1 MTHRWILALVSCL
14 VLLAWGCDPEGDD
27 DASGDDDATA
37 DDDDDA
43 TAGDDDDAT
52 AGDDDDSG
60 SDDDDSAGDDD
71 DTTGDQARWTYMV
84 FMNGDNDL
92 ESWVVRDLNELEQ
105 VGSGDDVHVVV
116 QADRIPGYDDS
127 DGDWTGTRRYYIQG
141 DSDMQQVGSPVL
153 EELGELDMGDPLVLS
168 EFVMWAHENY
178 PAERMALVLWDHG
191 DGWTIAPRPQE
202 IISWDDTDG
211 GSLSI
216 ADGDLRLSLEELVA
230 ARGML
235 DVIGFDACNMA
246 SWEVGHSLRDQVAY
260 MVGSSATVGMQGL
273 QYGDALALLR
283 DVGADPDGRDLA
295 DNMAR
300 TAVEIGNE
308 WTFSA
313 TDLGQMDVLAAA
325 MDDLA
330 GVVLGDPSLESEVL
344 GDRDDAHAA
353 DFHYETWYVDLRNFA
368 VLVSMSDD
376 AAYAAAGQSV
386 VDAMDTCI
394 VGAYGNQP
402 MAWNGGLTTYFDLSP
417 VYFNIYANADN
428 ATWSQETRWDDLL
441 QQLQGVH

>member
-1 MTHRWILALVSCL
+1 MNHRWILALVACL
-14 VLLAWGCDPEGDD
+14 SLLAWGCKDPEDTDD
-27 DASGDDDATA
+27 DDVSDDDATA
-37 DDDDDA
+37 DDDDA
-43 TAGDDDDAT
+43 TADDDDAT
-52 AGDDDDSG
+52 ADDDDSG

-71 DTTGDQARWTYMV
+71 DTTGDQARWTFMV

-92 ESWVVRDLNELEQ
+92 EGWVVRDLNELEQ
-105 VGSGDDVHVVV
+105 VGSGDDVHVLV

-127 DGDWTGTRRYYIQG
+127 DGDWTDTRRYYIQG
-141 DSDMQQVGSPVL
+141 DSDLQQVGSTVL

-168 EFVMWAHENY
+168 DFVMWAHENY

-191 DGWTIAPRPQE
+191 DGWSIAPDVQE

-216 ADGDLRLSLEELVA
+216 AEGDLRLALEDLVA

-235 DVIGFDACNMA
+235 DVIAFDACSMA

-273 QYGDALALLR
+273 QYGDALSLLR

-295 DNMAR
+295 DELAR

-313 TDLGQMDVLAAA
+313 TDLGQIDLLATA

-330 GVVLGDPSLESEVL
+330 GVVLGDPSLESVILE
-344 GDRDDAHAA
+344 DRDAAHAA
-353 DFHYETWYVDLRNFA
+353 DFHYRTWYIDLRNLA
-368 VLVSMSDD
+368 TLASMDDD
-376 AAYAAAGQSV
+376 AAYAAAGQGV
-386 VDAMDTCI
+386 VDAMDACI
-394 VGAYGNQP
+394 VGTYGNPP
-402 MAWNGGLTTYFDLSP
+402 MTWNGGLTTFFDLVP
-417 VYFNIYANADN
+417 VYVNVYSSGSN

-441 QQLQGVH
+441 QQLQGMN